1 MNDAPRPNGFVF
13 YRAFFEAIERAD
25 DEEQLQLYRAI
36 TRYALEGTPPEFK
49 GLLQSV
55 WLMIKAQIDV
65 NRKRYENGCKGAAHG
80 HKGGRPKETP
90 PEPQEN
96 PTEPPIRARRFVVPT
111 LEEIRDYIVNNSL
124 SDESDREAERI
135 FDYYTSKGWKVG
147 NSPMKDWKAA
157 VRNWCRNSFTPRVK
171 PVPALTNGLSDTSP
185 GADKDYLERF

>member
-1 MNDAPRPNGFVF
+1 
-13 YRAFFEAIERAD
+13 
-25 DEEQLQLYRAI
+25 
-36 TRYALEGTPPEFK
+36 
-49 GLLQSV
+49 
-55 WLMIKAQIDV
+55 MIKAQIDA

-96 PTEPPIRARRFVVPT
+96 PKETPPKPQDNPSRARRFVAPT
-111 LEEIRDYIVNNSL
+111 LQEIRDYIVNNSL

-171 PVPALTNGLSDTSP
+171 PVPASTNDLSGTSP
-185 GADKDYLERF
+185 GADKDYSERF